1 MAQTFS
7 KTQIDKLGERLK
19 RDQVSNEDLSLLSEY
34 CDSFA
39 EPYAEVLRLIR
50 KHLPVEPTG
59 REAKSHMSITAKL
72 KRESI
77 RLSQIQDIAGC
88 RIVAP
93 NRILQNRTT
102 ELLSGLFE
110 KVTIVDRR
118 KQPSFGYR
126 AVHVIAHIQNKL
138 IEIQV
143 RTFLQQLWAEYS
155 EAFFDL
161 DPEIKYGG
169 GNESHR
175 KFLERLSEKI
185 NDLDSYFID
194 QVSAS
199 NRDQQLEALESEV
212 LDLFQEGERLLR
224 N

>member
-19 RDQVSNEDLSLLSEY
+19 RDQVSNEDLSMLSQY

-39 EPYAEVLRLIR
+39 EPYAEVVRIIR
-50 KHLPVEPTG
+50 KHLASVSTG
-59 REAKSHMSITAKL
+59 REAKSHMSIMAKL

-88 RIVAP
+88 RIVVGY
-93 NRILQNRTT
+93 LSQQNWAT
-102 ELLSGLFE
+102 ELLSDLFE
-110 KVTIVDRR
+110 KITIVDRR
-118 KQPSFGYR
+118 EHPSFGYR
-126 AVHVIAHIQNKL
+126 AVHVIAHVQNKL

-143 RTFLQQLWAEYS
+143 RTFLQQVWAEHS

-175 KFLERLSEKI
+175 NFLVKFSEKTNEI
-185 NDLDSYFID
+185 DSYLIS
-194 QVSAS
+194 QVSGS
-199 NRDQQLEALESEV
+199 NRGQQLDALEFE
-212 LDLFQEGERLLR
+212 LRGLIQEGERLLR